1 MRKIYLDHNATTP
14 VSQEVLDAVLPLFKE
29 GFGNPSSVH
38 SEGRAAR
45 VRLDESREQ
54 VAGLIGAK
62 PSEMVFTSGGSESN
76 NFAILGTAF
85 ALGNKKRHIVTCEVE
100 HAAILNPLK
109 QLEGMGFHIER
120 LPVDSVGRVDPER
133 VKSALTEKTLL
144 VTIQHANSEVGT
156 LQDIGRI
163 GEYAHQKGVLFH
175 TDAVQSV
182 GKVPVDV
189 RSLPVDLLSMS
200 SHKIY
205 GPKGVGALFIRRG
218 TPALFS
224 PVCGGGQENKRRG
237 GTENVPGIVGF
248 GKACQLAKER
258 MTRGEVERLIEMRD
272 QLWERIE
279 QSVTGAEL
287 FGCSDN
293 RLPNTLGC
301 GFEGA
306 DGDTLLIA
314 LDMEGISVS
323 TGSACSSGTGM
334 PSPVLS
340 AMRVPVEKINS
351 SLRFSLGWGNTLSD
365 MDRVVETLARAV
377 QQSRD
382 KSLATPKTGFIER
395 LRPKKMFLGKI
406 CQKPE

>member
-1 MRKIYLDHNATTP
+1 M
-14 VSQEVLDAVLPLFKE
+14 DAVLPLFKE

-133 VKSALTEKTLL
+133 VQNALTEKTLL

-163 GEYAHQKGVLFH
+163 GEYAHQKGILFH

-377 QQSRD
+377 QQNRD
-382 KSLATPKTGFIER
+382 KSLATSKAG
-395 LRPKKMFLGKI
+395 L
-406 CQKPE
+406 

>member
-133 VKSALTEKTLL
+133 VKNALTEKTLL

-156 LQDIGRI
+156 LQDIEIGR
-163 GEYAHQKGVLFH
+163 A
-175 TDAVQSV
+175 SC
-182 GKVPVDV
+182 
-189 RSLPVDLLSMS
+189 R
-200 SHKIY
+200 
-205 GPKGVGALFIRRG
+205 
-218 TPALFS
+218 
-224 PVCGGGQENKRRG
+224 
-237 GTENVPGIVGF
+237 
-248 GKACQLAKER
+248 ER
-258 MTRGEVERLIEMRD
+258 V
-272 QLWERIE
+272 
-279 QSVTGAEL
+279 
-287 FGCSDN
+287 
-293 RLPNTLGC
+293 
-301 GFEGA
+301 
-306 DGDTLLIA
+306 
-314 LDMEGISVS
+314 
-323 TGSACSSGTGM
+323 
-334 PSPVLS
+334 
-340 AMRVPVEKINS
+340 
-351 SLRFSLGWGNTLSD
+351 
-365 MDRVVETLARAV
+365 
-377 QQSRD
+377 
-382 KSLATPKTGFIER
+382 
-395 LRPKKMFLGKI
+395 
-406 CQKPE
+406 